1 MKLCRWWTHEGEV
14 ADNKKPVSSGR
25 ALNYSAV
32 ISASIRGG
40 NCLAI
45 LALERSLNEHINS
58 SKRFLSSG
66 RGFLLDRMKLNGTR
80 DTRAI
85 MHLPR

>member
-1 MKLCRWWTHEGEV
+1 MSLVDTEPTQQEIKNPSH
-14 ADNKKPVSSGR
+14 GR

-32 ISASIRGG
+32 ISASTRGG

-66 RGFLLDRMKLNGTR
+66 RGFLLERIKLNGTL
-80 DTRAI
+80 DTRDI
-85 MHLPR
+85 IRLPL